1 MRRGGYYIMIIY
13 CDRNDGIFTP
23 QMSDRINVKSD
34 NLYEKINGIS
44 VTPIYPHVDVDSL
57 TLNVANNPMVD
68 YVVDNSLVINHHL
81 YVINVTVTCKQSY
94 VMDHFVKIGD
104 LNVPPVT
111 DIICQYDD
119 GALILKV
126 EKGQTSIQLMGNLGM
141 QPSFYFYYVV

>member
-1 MRRGGYYIMIIY
+1 MVIY

-34 NLYEKINGIS
+34 NLYEKINSIQ
-44 VTPIYPHVDVDSL
+44 VTPIYPHMDVDSL
-57 TLNVANNPMVD
+57 TLNVINNSMVD

-81 YVINVTVTCKQSY
+81 YVINLTVTLKQSY

-104 LNVPPVT
+104 LSVPPVT
-111 DIICQYDD
+111 DILQQYDD

-126 EKGQTSIQLMGNLGM
+126 EKGQTGIYLMGNLGM
-141 QPSFYFYYVV
+141 QPAVYFYYIV